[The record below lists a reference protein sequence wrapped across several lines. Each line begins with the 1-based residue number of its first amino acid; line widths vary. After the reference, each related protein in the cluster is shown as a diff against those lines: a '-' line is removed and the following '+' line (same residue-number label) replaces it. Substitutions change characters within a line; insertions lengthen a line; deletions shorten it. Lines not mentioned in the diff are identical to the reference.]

1 MIHLKDDVLAHLART
16 VNVAQFVSIR
26 ADAPNVPRHICIRD
40 YTGELGSL
48 EDSIRELLKASVES
62 KVNIRTFSQL
72 VLKGGEFV
80 MGLSDVQTILATVE
94 RFTRSGIS
102 VIVNESIDI
111 NDGGVSGVLFGNT
124 VEFAPDDTPRCVE
137 KPGVCRLPRYIGDKI
152 LYQVYGVTLPVGF
165 TASQRVEFSIHP
177 RRRGIHHSPL
187 IIWEVESQSAGD
199 THENVQIAWPNRFSQ
214 HIGDKTFGLL
224 VAYSLGQNTPFCT
237 VVSRRIRPFVFG
249 LPTGTN
255 EFWSRTAPRRQ
266 LPGKL
271 PTVLGHQDL
280 FTLIQSVDSSDR
292 DALAS
297 VLVQEGVDA
306 RFSGGAAIR
315 ESGETVVEGVIGR
328 GDRFMLGKDAPTNLP
343 NDIQRDVEVTILEL
357 RKVLGPCR
365 MEWVHDGNNVWVVQV
380 HVGGISS
387 DLIRVVDGSADEW
400 IDFNVD
406 NGLESLRS
414 LLSEMN
420 LTRKGIRLIGDV
432 GITSH
437 FGDLLRGFKVP
448 SCIIRSE
455 QPDRM

>member
-343 NDIQRDVEVTILEL
+343 TDIQRDVEVTILEL